1 MKPMTLVLAG
11 ALAAAGCSRKA
22 TPAMSNMPGMGT
34 PAAAR
39 PLVTAVVT
47 EQDLVRELRLVG
59 RVVPAEP
66 SLRAVAARVDG
77 YVEHLDADF
86 TGRRVRAGEA
96 LLELYSPML
105 VSAEQELILAAR
117 LRASLGPDAGE
128 EARRNA
134 DSLVAAAR
142 RRFAL
147 WDIGDDQVREIE
159 RSGQV
164 RRTLTLRAPGDGT
177 VLEKNVVEGQAVT
190 AGALLFRIADLS
202 SVWLEADVF
211 EDDLAAVHVGQ
222 HAAVDFDA
230 FPGAPVLAVV
240 SYVSPVV
247 DSVARTGRVRLVL
260 DGAAGR
266 VRPGMFGTARI
277 HAPLGRRAVVV
288 PRQAALVTG
297 DRQLVFVV
305 DSAGRPHP
313 RPVVLGMGTDSLFE
327 VRQGLGAG
335 ERVVA
340 AAAFLLDAESN
351 LSEAMAGMA
360 GMDMGPSRSGI
371 RPPAPATPP
380 AHRH

>member
-1 MKPMTLVLAG
+1 MTLVLAG
-11 ALAAAGCSRKA
+11 ALVAAGCGGKA
-22 TPAMSNMPGMGT
+22 APAMSNMPGMGT

-39 PLVTAVVT
+39 PLVTAVAT
-47 EQDLVRELRLVG
+47 GQDLVRELRLVG
-59 RVVPAEP
+59 KVVPAEP
-66 SLRAVAARVDG
+66 ALRVVAARVDG

-86 TGRRVRAGEA
+86 TGRQVRSGDA

-128 EARRNA
+128 EAQRNA

-142 RRFAL
+142 RRLAL
-147 WDIGDDQVREIE
+147 WDIGDDQVRAIE

-164 RRTLTLRAPGDGT
+164 RRTLTLRAPEAGT
-177 VLEKNVVEGQAVT
+177 VLEKDVVEGQAVM
-190 AGALLFRIADLS
+190 AGAVLFRIADLS
-202 SVWLEADVF
+202 IVWLEADVF
-211 EDDLAAVHVGQ
+211 EDDLAAVRVGQ

-230 FPGAPVLAVV
+230 FPGAPVSAVV

-247 DSVARTGRVRLVL
+247 DSLARTGKVRLVL
-260 DGAAGR
+260 NGGAGR

-288 PRQAALVTG
+288 PREAALVTG

-313 RPVVLGMGTDSLFE
+313 RPVVLGVETDSLIE

-360 GMDMGPSRSGI
+360 GMDMGPARSGA
-371 RPPAPATPP
+371 RPPAPAAPQP
-380 AHRH
+380 HRP

>member
-1 MKPMTLVLAG
+1 MKRMTLVLVG
-11 ALAAAGCSRKA
+11 ALLVAGCGRKA
-22 TPAMSNMPGMGT
+22 APAMSSMPGMAA
-34 PAAAR
+34 PAPTRA
-39 PLVTAVVT
+39 PLTAVAA
-47 EQDLVRELRLVG
+47 EQDLVLELRLVG

-66 SLRAVAARVDG
+66 AVRAVAARVDG

-86 TGRRVRAGEA
+86 TGRQVRAGDP

-105 VSAEQELILAAR
+105 VSAQQELLLAAR

-134 DSLVAAAR
+134 DSLSAAAR
-142 RRFAL
+142 RRLAL
-147 WDIGDDQVREIE
+147 WDIGDDQIREIE

-164 RRTLTLRAPGDGT
+164 RRTLTLRAPAAGT
-177 VLEKNVVEGQAVT
+177 VLEKAVVEGQAVM
-190 AGALLFRIADLS
+190 AGATLFRIADLS
-202 SVWLEADVF
+202 TVWLEADVF
-211 EDDLAAVHVGQ
+211 EDDLAAVRVGQ

-230 FPGAPVLAVV
+230 FPGEPVQAVV

-247 DSVARTGRVRLVL
+247 DSLARTGRVRLVL
-260 DGAAGR
+260 DGASGR

-277 HAPLGRRAVVV
+277 HAPLGRRAVVI

-313 RPVVLGMGTDSLFE
+313 RPVVLGAGTDSLVE
-327 VRQGLGAG
+327 VRRGLAAG

-351 LSEAMAGMA
+351 LSEAMSGMA
-360 GMDMGPSRSGI
+360 GMDMGPRSAGT
-371 RPPAPATPP
+371 PPAPAPP
-380 AHRH
+380 QHR